1 MAGTIACGASSVS
14 LHRRML
20 KRVLLFFVAGLWWE
34 TAAKVESHSQ
44 LSTEPSVKLVSTP
57 SRDPIEHCEVAFET
71 GVLWKVGGGA
81 TPLAYTILP
90 QMLTIK
96 IPPAIRVTFASG
108 EFIVR
113 SRFSL
118 LAEPII
124 KGPETHF
131 FGATAAASA
140 EWWNHRRTTTLFFTG
155 GGGMGGMNSKGH
167 EIRGGQGQ
175 DLNFTWLMY
184 LGARK
189 SWNWSRFRK
198 FMREPGKG

>member
-1 MAGTIACGASSVS
+1 
-14 LHRRML
+14 ML
-20 KRVLLFFVAGLWWE
+20 KRVLIVLVA
-34 TAAKVESHSQ
+34 V
-44 LSTEPSVKLVSTP
+44 LSTIVGSAEDVRSQIQVGTSAEMQATP
-57 SRDPIEHCEVAFET
+57 KRDPIEHCEVAFET

-81 TPLAYTILP
+81 TPLAYTIMP

-96 IPPAIRVTFASG
+96 IPPAIRVSLASG

-118 LAEPII
+118 LIEPII

-140 EWWNHRRTTTLFFTG
+140 EWWNRQRTTTLFFAG
-155 GGGMGGMNSKGH
+155 GGGMGGMNSKGY
-167 EIRGGQGQ
+167 EIHGGQGQ

-184 LGARK
+184 LGGRK
-189 SWNWSRFRK
+189 SWTPRLSTSLGLYFQH
-198 FMREPGKG
+198 